1 MYAMLF
7 TIIKEIPYE
16 NYVMITAKVLL
27 HIEKNFVFLLEYYST
42 RKMIKLPRGNLVE
55 VTAGKFVKLIK
66 LMTENRAGKQ
76 SSKDSNIIDS

>member
-27 HIEKNFVFLLEYYST
+27 HIDKKIVFLLEYYST

-55 VTAGKFVKLIK
+55 VTAGKFVKL
-66 LMTENRAGKQ
+66 MPENRTGRQ
-76 SSKDSNIIDS
+76 SSKDSNIIDFVA